1 MRRLLIVSPHY
12 PPTDVVDMHR
22 VRASSRYYAE
32 NGWAPTVLAVSPQT
46 SGRLVDERLTEA
58 APADVAV
65 VRTGAFPERLSRP
78 LGFSAIG
85 FRAYAQLRAAGDRV
99 IRELKPD
106 LAFFST
112 TAFPVMALG
121 ASWRRRFGLPF
132 VLDMQDPWHTA
143 PPSAA
148 PFRRRDAK
156 ARMMFAI
163 HRRLEARA
171 MGSVS
176 GLIAVSDRYVPA
188 LEAVYPRLIDAPRD
202 TIPFGF
208 EPSDFT
214 VARRTGHPVDFG
226 FDRSVTQLCAYAGR
240 VGDDMTTALKA
251 LFAALSADD
260 AILDSLRL
268 GFLGTGYQLSNN
280 PQRVTPLAHE
290 FGLQEVVR
298 ERPDRVSLLDSLSTL
313 AEADVILLLG
323 SDDQAYQPS
332 KLYQYLATD
341 RPILCVAASDAPFV
355 RQIEGL
361 DSVFVLA
368 SDRPADAQSPALSAW
383 LAKVAGRAV
392 QAEPARQALAEAYSA
407 GAMAARECAVF
418 DAALA
423 AAEAGR

>member
-1 MRRLLIVSPHY
+1 MRRLLIISPHY

-22 VRASSRYYAE
+22 VRAGSRYYAE
-32 NGWAPTVLAVSPQT
+32 NGWSPTVLAVRPQDC
-46 SGRLVDERLTEA
+46 GRLVDPRLSET
-58 APADVAV
+58 APNNVPV
-65 VRTGAFPERLSRP
+65 VRTAAFPERLSRP

-85 FRAYAQLRAAGDRV
+85 FRAYAQLRAAGDRI
-99 IRELKPD
+99 IRETKPD

-112 TAFPVMALG
+112 TAFPLMALG
-121 ASWRRRFGLPF
+121 ASWKRRFGLPF

-148 PFRRRDAK
+148 PFRKRDAK

-171 MGSVS
+171 MESVG

-188 LEAVYPRLIDAPRD
+188 LEAVYPRLTGAPRD

-214 VARRTGHPVDFG
+214 VARRTGQPVDFG
-226 FDRSVTQLCAYAGR
+226 FDRTRTRLGVYAGR

-251 LFAALSADD
+251 LFSVLKGDD
-260 AILDSLRL
+260 AILGGIRL
-268 GFLGTGYQLSNN
+268 GFLGTGYQLSGN
-280 PQRVTPLAHE
+280 PERVTPLARE
-290 FGLQEVVR
+290 FGVQEVVR

-313 AEADVILLLG
+313 SEADVILLLG
-323 SDDQAYQPS
+323 SDDKAYQPS

-341 RPILCVAASDAPFV
+341 RPILCVAATDAPFA

-361 DSVFVLA
+361 NSVFLLA
-368 SDRPADAQSPALSAW
+368 SDRSVTEQVPALSAW
-383 LAKVAGRAV
+383 IARVAGRAV
-392 QAEPARQALAEAYSA
+392 EAEPARRAMAEAYSA
-407 GAMAARECAVF
+407 RAMAARECAVF

-423 AAEAGR
+423 ASGVGR